1 MVSAAHLQASQRTL
15 SAGASLLTRGLP
27 VSLLSLT
34 HREHGQCS
42 AALRRPL
49 RTAVP
54 AVKLNS
60 ASEAQPRVAPVC
72 ACVCCSVIFL
82 ALEELFKRKMAR
94 SAAAASHT
102 DKTVKTPETVE
113 IGSKVLASSSASILS
128 RHVDPAQEQ
137 QVLTVKGYHS
147 LPSTSPL
154 LNADGVVESVY
165 LLGLPLE
172 IDMVRWM
179 RARAMVSGR
188 LVNGYCADDWL
199 LRYFFAAANVT
210 NSIAGLRPVTL
221 QVEQSTKQQQRDVER
236 LQQQQSQSEQRQQQR
251 SQQKQEEQ
259 QPQQQETPAPPSAVA
274 HSEAEAQHQDAEDAA
289 EAEEAGQEG
298 VGDLSAVLQ
307 RNGDVDQ
314 LGIENYNLTG
324 VVDGHSDY
332 PNKLDQCL
340 QLMKFKP

>member
-1 MVSAAHLQASQRTL
+1 MHYPL
-15 SAGASLLTRGLP
+15 SSR
-27 VSLLSLT
+27 
-34 HREHGQCS
+34 
-42 AALRRPL
+42 AALQRL
-49 RTAVP
+49 R
-54 AVKLNS
+54 L
-60 ASEAQPRVAPVC
+60 VC
-72 ACVCCSVIFL
+72 LLACCCSVIFL

-94 SAAAASHT
+94 SAAAASHA
-102 DKTVKTPETVE
+102 DKTVRTPETVA
-113 IGSKVLASSSASILS
+113 IGSQVLASSSASILS

-179 RARAMVSGR
+179 RARAVVSGR

-210 NSIAGLRPVTL
+210 NSIAGLRPVTR
-221 QVEQSTKQQQRDVER
+221 QVEQSTKQQQRDVDR
-236 LQQQQSQSEQRQQQR
+236 LQQQQTQTEQRQQLR
-251 SQQKQEEQ
+251 GQQQQQQQHQQQEQEAQGQ
-259 QPQQQETPAPPSAVA
+259 QPQPQPTAAPTTVPPDSHADVQHQDVQDA
-274 HSEAEAQHQDAEDAA
+274 TEAEAV
-289 EAEEAGQEG
+289 GQEG
-298 VGDLSAVLQ
+298 VGDLSAVLE
-307 RNGDVDQ
+307 RDGDVDQ

-324 VVDGHSDY
+324 LVDGHSDY